1 MDNSMRTLGQINP
14 ISVMDAGH
22 RVNPGT
28 ESTVI
33 TTGLSWERGDLE
45 PFERA
50 ASSDWFEPVP
60 SRFIS
65 MAFDRGTS
73 QNQPMKT

>member
-1 MDNSMRTLGQINP
+1 MDNSMRTSGQIDP
-14 ISVMDAGH
+14 FSVMDTGH
-22 RVNPGT
+22 REIPGT

-33 TTGLSWERGDLE
+33 TTGLSWEKGDLG
-45 PFERA
+45 PYERA